1 MQHTHDMEH
10 NHKFTVDEHTHPV
23 VFGIYEDP
31 DVKTPEVSLWGRANE
46 GAWELIYDKINIR
59 KKYDLKPYLDKVNTL
74 DKDDLVEFQVRAKTR
89 ARVEGSMLM
98 KCMTRY

>member
-1 MQHTHDMEH
+1 MIRKRFCLLVVLLCFTTQVYAHDD
-10 NHKFTVDEHTHPV
+10 DEL
-23 VFGIYEDP
+23 F
-31 DVKTPEVSLWGRANE
+31 KLVS
-46 GAWELIYDKINIR
+46 KIR